1 MVLLNI
7 IELMWCI
14 ILKKQLSS
22 IKIIALGYFCVVV
35 AGTLLLM
42 LPFASADGK
51 SAPFVDALFTATS
64 ASCVTGLVVRDTAM
78 GWSIFGQA
86 VILAIIQLGG
96 LGFMTIATWFSMLL
110 RHRQG
115 LRTKMLMVE
124 SISTDSIS
132 SIANITKLIIT
143 GTAII
148 EGAGALLLSTRFIPE
163 FGLAKGIWYSVF
175 HSISAFCNA
184 GFDLMGIY
192 EPYSSLVPF
201 ADDVIVNITLCT
213 LITVG
218 GIGFLVWDDLLRCK
232 FRFKRFKLHTKI
244 VLTVSA
250 ILTFGAAIL
259 FLIFERNFT
268 NAGLGA
274 KDSILNAL
282 FAAVTPRTAG
292 FNTTDTAA
300 LSPASKILTVILM
313 FIGGSPGSTAG
324 GMKTTTLAVIAM
336 STYNGIRRRQ
346 SKGIFGRRLEKDAIH
361 QANSVAFTN
370 ISLAVFGIIAIC
382 AIQPEFA
389 ISDILFE
396 VASAIG
402 TSGMT
407 TGITRDL
414 ETASRLIIAFLMFCG
429 RVGSVSL
436 AFALMEKRT
445 APPVKNPR
453 EKITIG

>member
-1 MVLLNI
+1 M
-7 IELMWCI
+7 
-14 ILKKQLSS
+14 KKKLSS
-22 IKIIALGYFCVVV
+22 IKIIALGYFSVLL

-64 ASCVTGLVVRDTAM
+64 ASCVTGLIVRDTATA
-78 GWSIFGQA
+78 WSLFGQA
-86 VILAIIQLGG
+86 VIIFLIQIGG
-96 LGFMTIATWFSMLL
+96 LGFMTIATWFSVLL
-110 RHRQG
+110 KRRMG
-115 LRTKMLMVE
+115 LKAREIMVE
-124 SISTDSIS
+124 SISTDSIAGIS
-132 SIANITKLIIT
+132 NITKLIVK
-143 GTAII
+143 GTAVV
-148 EGAGALLLSTRFIPE
+148 EGTGALILATRFIPV
-163 FGLAKGIWYSVF
+163 FGWEKGIWYSVF

-184 GFDLMGIY
+184 GFDLMGVY

-201 ADDVIVNITLCT
+201 ADDIVVNLTICL

-218 GIGFLVWDDLLRCK
+218 GIGFLVWNDILASKGK
-232 FRFKRFKLHTKI
+232 FKKYKLHTKI

-250 ILTFGAAIL
+250 ILTFGSAFL
-259 FLIFERNFT
+259 FLIFEKDFT
-268 NAGLGA
+268 NADVGIGQG
-274 KDSILNAL
+274 ILNAL
-282 FAAVTPRTAG
+282 FDSVTARTAG

-300 LSPASKILTVILM
+300 LAPASKILTVFLM

-336 STYNGIRRRQ
+336 STFNGIRRRQ

-370 ISLAVFGIIAIC
+370 ISLALFGIIAIC
-382 AIQPEFA
+382 AIQPEIP
-389 ISDILFE
+389 ISDIIFE

-402 TSGMT
+402 TVGMT

-414 ETASRLIIAFLMFCG
+414 ETASRIIIALLMFCG

-453 EKITIG
+453 ERITIG

>member
-1 MVLLNI
+1 M
-7 IELMWCI
+7 
-14 ILKKQLSS
+14 KKKLSS
-22 IKIIALGYFCVVV
+22 IKIIALGYFSVLL

-64 ASCVTGLVVRDTAM
+64 ASCVTGLIVRDTATA
-78 GWSIFGQA
+78 WSLFGQA
-86 VILAIIQLGG
+86 VIIFLIQIGG
-96 LGFMTIATWFSMLL
+96 LGFMTIATWFSVLL
-110 RHRQG
+110 KRRMG
-115 LRTKMLMVE
+115 LKAREIMVE
-124 SISTDSIS
+124 SISTDSIAGIS
-132 SIANITKLIIT
+132 NITKLIVK
-143 GTAII
+143 GTAVV
-148 EGAGALLLSTRFIPE
+148 EGTGALLLATRFIPE
-163 FGLAKGIWYSVF
+163 FGWGKGIWYSVF

-184 GFDLMGIY
+184 GFDLMGVY

-201 ADDVIVNITLCT
+201 ADDIVVNLTICL

-218 GIGFLVWDDLLRCK
+218 GIGFLVWNDILASKGK
-232 FRFKRFKLHTKI
+232 FKKYKLHTKI

-250 ILTFGAAIL
+250 ILTFGSAFL
-259 FLIFERNFT
+259 FLIFEKDFT
-268 NAGLGA
+268 NADVGIGQG
-274 KDSILNAL
+274 ILNAL
-282 FAAVTPRTAG
+282 FDSVTARTAG

-300 LSPASKILTVILM
+300 LAPASKVLTVFLM

-336 STYNGIRRRQ
+336 STFNGIRRRQ

-370 ISLAVFGIIAIC
+370 ISLALFGIIAIC
-382 AIQPEFA
+382 AIQPEIP
-389 ISDILFE
+389 ISDIIFE

-402 TSGMT
+402 TVGMT

-414 ETASRLIIAFLMFCG
+414 ETASRIIIALLMFCG

-453 EKITIG
+453 ERITIG

>member
-1 MVLLNI
+1 
-7 IELMWCI
+7 MWGI
-14 ILKKQLSS
+14 ILKKKLSS

-35 AGTLLLM
+35 AGTLLLL

-51 SAPFVDALFTATS
+51 SAPFIDALFTATS
-64 ASCVTGLVVRDTAM
+64 ASCVTGLIVRDTATQ
-78 GWSIFGQA
+78 WSTFGQV
-86 VILAIIQLGG
+86 VIIAMIQLGG
-96 LGFMTIATWFSMLL
+96 LGFMTIATWFSILL
-110 RHRQG
+110 KRRLG
-115 LRTKMLMVE
+115 LKEREMMVE
-124 SISTDSIS
+124 SISTDSIGN
-132 SIANITKLIIT
+132 IANITKLIVS
-143 GTAII
+143 GTAIV
-148 EGAGALLLSTRFIPE
+148 EGTGALLLATRFIPE
-163 FGLAKGIWYSVF
+163 FGIGKGIWYSVF

-192 EPYSSLVPF
+192 SPYSSLVPF
-201 ADDVIVNITLCT
+201 ADDAVVNLTICA
-213 LITVG
+213 LITIG
-218 GIGFLVWDDLLRCK
+218 GIGFLVWDDILKTKC
-232 FRFKRFKLHTKI
+232 RFKRFRLHTKI

-250 ILTFGAAIL
+250 ILTFGSALL
-259 FLIFERNFT
+259 FLVFEKDFT
-268 NAGLGA
+268 NAGLGV
-274 KDSILNAL
+274 KESLLNA
-282 FAAVTPRTAG
+282 FFDSVTARTAG

-300 LSPASKILTVILM
+300 LAPASKILTIILM

-336 STYNGIRRRQ
+336 STFNGIRRRQ

-361 QANSVAFTN
+361 QANSVAFAN

-382 AIQPEFA
+382 AIQPELG

-402 TSGMT
+402 TVGMT

-414 ETASRLIIAFLMFCG
+414 ETVSRLIIAFLMFCG
-429 RVGSVSL
+429 RVGSISFAL
-436 AFALMEKRT
+436 ALMEKRA